1 MKLRRLLPLLLLLLL
16 APPAAIAQTATPTPT
31 PSPAPT
37 ATPTPVPAATPSPE
51 KQKLNDELYEAV
63 RKGDVAAVKATLDKG
78 ADVNAKFRYGAT
90 ALFKAAERGNADI
103 VKLLIERGA
112 DVTVRD
118 TFYGATAMTW
128 ALDKGHVDA
137 VRAILEKSADDAGDV
152 LSTGARG
159 GNAALVRAALDKGNL
174 KPESM
179 TGAFVAATEAGDKG
193 VEIVEMLKKAGAQPP
208 AEVDA
213 ATLQTYV
220 GRFKGTQ
227 GPELVF
233 SVKDGKLIAAATG
246 QPPLTM
252 YALDKMTFKPTAF
265 DGITVIFTPEA
276 GKVNGFTLKQG
287 PATIPY
293 TRVEETKQ
301 Q

>member
-1 MKLRRLLPLLLLLLL
+1 MLLLF
-16 APPAAIAQTATPTPT
+16 PAAALAQTATPTPT
-31 PSPAPT
+31 PAPT
-37 ATPTPVPAATPSPE
+37 QAATPTPTPAPVPAATPTPQQ
-51 KQKLNDELYEAV
+51 QKLNDELYDAV

-118 TFYGATAMTW
+118 TFYGANAMTW
-128 ALDKGHVDA
+128 ALDKGHVEA
-137 VRAILEKSADDAGDV
+137 IRALLAKNADDAGDV

-159 GNAALVRAALDKGNL
+159 GNAALVRVALDQGGL
-174 KPESM
+174 KPESL
-179 TGAFVAATEAGDKG
+179 TGALVAATEAGDKG

-220 GRFKGTQ
+220 GRYKGTQ

-233 SVKDGKLIAAATG
+233 SVKDGKLIAAPTG
-246 QPPLTM
+246 QQPLPM
-252 YALDKMTFKPTAF
+252 YALDKTTFKPAAF
-265 DGITVIFTPEA
+265 DGITIIFTPEA

-293 TRVEETKQ
+293 TRVEETKPQ
-301 Q
+301 

>member
-1 MKLRRLLPLLLLLLL
+1 MRLRRLLPLLLLLLL
-16 APPAAIAQTATPTPT
+16 LTPVAARAQAATPTPT
-31 PSPAPT
+31 PTPAP
-37 ATPTPVPAATPSPE
+37 AAAVSPE

-63 RKGDVAAVKATLDKG
+63 RKGDAAAVKSVLDRG

-90 ALFKAAERGNADI
+90 ALFKAADLGKADV

-128 ALDKGHVDA
+128 ALSKEHVEA
-137 VRAILEKSADDAGDV
+137 IRAILEKSPDEAGDV
-152 LSTGARG
+152 LSTGTRS
-159 GNAALVRAALDKGNL
+159 GNVALVRVALDKGGL
-174 KPESM
+174 KPESL
-179 TGAFVAATEAGDKG
+179 TGALVAATEAGDKG
-193 VEIVEMLKKAGAQPP
+193 AEIVEMLKKAGAQPP

-213 ATLQTYV
+213 ATLQTYA
-220 GRFKGTQ
+220 GRYKGTQ

-233 SVKDGKLIAAATG
+233 SVKDGKLIAAPVG
-246 QPPLTM
+246 QQPLTM
-252 YALDKMTFKPTAF
+252 YALDKTTFKPAAF

-301 Q
+301 P